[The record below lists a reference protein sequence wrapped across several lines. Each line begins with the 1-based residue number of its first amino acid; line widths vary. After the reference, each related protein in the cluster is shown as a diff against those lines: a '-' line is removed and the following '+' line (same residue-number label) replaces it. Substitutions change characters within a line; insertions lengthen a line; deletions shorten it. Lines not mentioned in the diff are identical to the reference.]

1 MSLVDYISGLITG
14 PTRGAPESSTA
25 SVCREPSTPNPE
37 MGDGVAFDG
46 GPPYVYECR
55 RCGTTVNAET
65 TVCPRCDRDT
75 IAEYPV
81 R

>member
-1 MSLVDYISGLITG
+1 MTLVDYLSGLFVGPARGPAESRTG
-14 PTRGAPESSTA
+14 A
-25 SVCREPSTPNPE
+25 VCREPSTQNPE
-37 MGDGVAFDG
+37 LADAGVLDGV
-46 GPPYVYECR
+46 PPYVYECR
-55 RCGTTVNAET
+55 RCGTTVSAET

>member
-1 MSLVDYISGLITG
+1 MTLVDYLSGLITG
-14 PTRGAPESSTA
+14 PSRGAPESGTGPA
-25 SVCREPSTPNPE
+25 YREPSTPKPE
-37 MGDGVAFDG
+37 MGDGVGFEG

-55 RCGTTVNAET
+55 RCGTTVSADT
-65 TVCPRCDRDT
+65 TACPRCDRDT